1 MGAESLE
8 AEARGFNFLHLLAFS
23 HRNDAEEIGN
33 INKPPEDFVPPPS
46 KAVSKK
52 NRVRGAS
59 FMESNL
65 KTRKKEELRC
75 VFAFSDTEFK

>member
-33 INKPPEDFVPPPS
+33 SNKPPEGFVPPP

-52 NRVRGAS
+52 NKVRGAS
-59 FMESNL
+59 FMESDL

-75 VFAFSDTEFK
+75 VFAFSETEFK